1 MAVCPS
7 LPDSGQELRLVGTH
21 LADERL
27 IFGMFVGG
35 GPEHHFREYR
45 REGYSFRGQQVD

>member
-21 LADERL
+21 LAHERL
-27 IFGMFVGG
+27 IFGVFVGG
-35 GPEHHFREYR
+35 GPEHHFREDR
-45 REGYSFRGQQVD
+45 REVYPFRGEQVN